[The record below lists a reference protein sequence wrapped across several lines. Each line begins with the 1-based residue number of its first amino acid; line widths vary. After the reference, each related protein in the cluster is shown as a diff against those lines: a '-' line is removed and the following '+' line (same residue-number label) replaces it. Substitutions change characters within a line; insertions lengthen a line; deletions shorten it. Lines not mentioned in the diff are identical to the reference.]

1 LYFQAQEYRHLSKQ
15 IDELSKNL
23 AGGMSRRRAF
33 GRFAAAIG
41 GALFL
46 GRKASAGGNNVCVQ
60 FCRYQGLSGRE
71 FGKCVS
77 ASAHCPDGECAVVAN
92 SGQFICCPVG

>member
-1 LYFQAQEYRHLSKQ
+1 MSKH

-41 GALFL
+41 GAVFL
-46 GRKASAGGNNVCVQ
+46 GRNASAGGNNICVQ
-60 FCRYQGLSGRE
+60 LCRSYGLTGRD

-77 ASAHCPDGECAVVAN
+77 ASAHCPDGECAIVAN
-92 SGQFICCPVG
+92 TGQFICVPV

>member
-1 LYFQAQEYRHLSKQ
+1 MSKH

-33 GRFAAAIG
+33 GRFFAGAAA
-41 GALFL
+41 AVFL
-46 GRKASAGGNNVCVQ
+46 GKKALASGNNVCVA
-60 FCRYQGLSGRE
+60 FCRAQGLSGQD